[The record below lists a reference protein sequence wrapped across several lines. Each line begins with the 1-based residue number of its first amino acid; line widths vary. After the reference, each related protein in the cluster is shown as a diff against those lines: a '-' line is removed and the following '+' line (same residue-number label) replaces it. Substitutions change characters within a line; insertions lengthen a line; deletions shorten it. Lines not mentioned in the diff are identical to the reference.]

1 MVLLMSYREQCELMN
16 EWIPILC
23 LSTVGLVG
31 IVILFQSPEKR
42 KKSLRI
48 LTQMTIVFIV
58 SHFLLSIGRKIFG
71 NDES

>member
-1 MVLLMSYREQCELMN
+1 MIFLMSHREQIELMN
-16 EWIPILC
+16 EWIPIIFWGIM
-23 LSTVGLVG
+23 GLVG

-48 LTQMTIVFIV
+48 LTQITIVFIV